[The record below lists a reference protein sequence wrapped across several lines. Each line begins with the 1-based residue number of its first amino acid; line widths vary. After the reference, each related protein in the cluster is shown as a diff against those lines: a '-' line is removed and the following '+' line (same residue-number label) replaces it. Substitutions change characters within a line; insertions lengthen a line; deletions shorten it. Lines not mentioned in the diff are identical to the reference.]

1 MPGRPRA
8 YVNNFV
14 SGNVSVL
21 NLANDTVIDTIR
33 TSPLPAAGSQ
43 EEINRVG
50 AEVFFSSRGQFN
62 RPANA
67 TVSTDERLS
76 SEGWQSCSSCH
87 FKGLTD
93 GVIWQFGTGPRKSV
107 PLNATFNPNDRAQQR
122 VLNYSAIFDEV
133 QDFDGEHPQR
143 LRARAR
149 WLPRR
154 RVQDPAAAAPT
165 RRRSTR
171 TTAC

>member
-1 MPGRPRA
+1 MAYVVAAGSDLVVKMRVGSNGSLSNIVDADTTRYIDLNDPANPETAGDNAGKNPQGIVVVPGRPRA

-33 TSPLPAAGSQ
+33 TSPLPAAGSP

-50 AEVFFSSRGQFN
+50 AEVFFSSRGHFN

-87 FKGLTD
+87 FKGLH
-93 GVIWQFGTGPRKSV
+93 GRRHLAVRH
-107 PLNATFNPNDRAQQR
+107 RAAQVGAAQR
-122 VLNYSAIFDEV
+122 DL
-133 QDFDGEHPQR
+133 QPG
-143 LRARAR
+143 
-149 WLPRR
+149 
-154 RVQDPAAAAPT
+154 
-165 RRRSTR
+165 
-171 TTAC
+171 